1 MTVTE
6 LLRGVVDGFITEAQ
20 FFEEF
25 SRLFRGG
32 PPIPD
37 AEAQCLSELVED
49 VNMAEHIGPL
59 FQSDFLWRVEECLR
73 LLSAG
78 TSAPEIKGF
87 FARNSG
93 PV

>member
-6 LLRGVVDGFITEAQ
+6 LLRDIVKGCITEEQ

-32 PPIPD
+32 SPIPD
-37 AEAQCLSELVED
+37 PEAQCLSELVED

-59 FQSDFLWRVEECLR
+59 FDDGFVWRVEECLR

-78 TSAPEIKGF
+78 ASASEIRKF
-87 FARNSG
+87 FATNRAG
-93 PV
+93 